1 MKKCC
6 ILLFLVCFLLGCTSP
21 KDFETM
27 SDVYQ
32 ISQLPQAAKMSV
44 VLPEDALVMVMEETS
59 GRIYL
64 CDGYCVM
71 LQTLPAGDLN
81 ATLVSVT
88 GHRREELPIMELEQ
102 GGMTRYECVWAA
114 VGEEGDQVGR
124 LLLLDDGS
132 YHYALTVLSDA
143 QRAGELADAVQSVFQ
158 SLNLE
163 RQDEDFDNEDST
175 IP

>member
-1 MKKCC
+1 M
-6 ILLFLVCFLLGCTSP
+6 ILVCFLLGCTSP

-44 VLPEDALVMVMEETS
+44 VLPEDASVMVMEETE
-59 GRIYL
+59 GKIYL

-71 LQTLPAGDLN
+71 LQTFPGGDLD
-81 ATLVSVT
+81 ATLTSVT
-88 GHRREELPIMELEQ
+88 GHRREELPLMEWEKE
-102 GGMTRYECVWAA
+102 GMTRYECVWAA
-114 VGEEGDQVGR
+114 AGEEGDQVGR
-124 LLLLDDGS
+124 LLLLDDGR

-143 QRAGELADAVQSVFQ
+143 QRAGELADTVQTVFQ
-158 SLNLE
+158 SLYLE